1 MAVSDITW
9 IPSETTGGLGP
20 SVEQMEASNKQAD
33 EQGIPRLNYEAASQ
47 YPVGSFPYYQALNAD
62 RNEYIKEQ
70 QTPTPPAQVAQTTLE
85 EMQGVYGD
93 KLGRSGEE
101 VNVMN
106 WVNAVNSGQM
116 TFEEAVAGIA
126 NSAEGQAY
134 AASQAAGAD
143 GTVTGG
149 TNNDTVTGDAS
160 SSTSAGSG
168 ATTTPTTDFNP
179 MIQRYY
185 QELFNR
191 QAQQPGLDYF
201 SSLAPQEQTGSTTMP
216 LSQAVLYL
224 TLHRRCSAEDLQG
237 EDSTQ
242 RQASL
247 RAALVSTEAS
257 LM

>member
-70 QTPTPPAQVAQTTLE
+70 QTPTPPAPVAQTTLE

-191 QAQQPGLDYF
+191 QAQQPGLDYY
-201 SSLAPQEQTGSTTMP
+201 S
-216 LSQAVLYL
+216 V
-224 TLHRRCSAEDLQG
+224 
-237 EDSTQ
+237 
-242 RQASL
+242 
-247 RAALVSTEAS
+247 
-257 LM
+257 